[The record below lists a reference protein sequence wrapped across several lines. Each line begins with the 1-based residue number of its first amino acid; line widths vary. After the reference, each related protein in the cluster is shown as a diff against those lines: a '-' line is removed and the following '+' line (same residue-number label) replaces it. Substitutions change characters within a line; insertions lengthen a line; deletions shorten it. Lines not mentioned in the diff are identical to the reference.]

1 MDTHCDNKLSLNLPP
16 YTQLICQYDSER
28 SALWYYLNPR
38 PRPCFTPTLLAE
50 IRDLQ
55 RRVADHLRVS
65 PDDLHYFILASATPR
80 VFNLGGDLDLFVRL
94 ITERNRDRLYEYGHT
109 CIDAVYHNATNLGIP
124 TLTTISLVQG
134 SALGGGFEA
143 AISSNVLIV
152 EQDVQMGFPEIL
164 FNLFPGMG
172 AYSLLARRMEATLA
186 ERLLRT
192 GQQYDAQKLWEMGI
206 VDVLAPDGEGVH
218 AVNDFIRR
226 HSRSRNGQQ
235 AIQQVRQRVNP
246 LVYQELL
253 DIVEIWADAALRLT
267 ARDLRLMTRIAAA
280 QERLDAAEDE
290 TAAWHSRRDDAVL
303 GVVPAAATG

>member
-1 MDTHCDNKLSLNLPP
+1 MDTYCDNKLSLNLPS

-38 PRPCFTPTLLAE
+38 PRPCFTPTLVAE

-55 RRVADHLRVS
+55 QRVADHLRVS
-65 PDDLHYFILASATPR
+65 PDDVHYFIMASATPQI
-80 VFNLGGDLDLFVRL
+80 FSLGGDLELFVRL
-94 ITERNRDRLYEYGHT
+94 ITERDRDQLYEHGRA
-109 CIDAVYHNATNLGIP
+109 CIDGIYHNTTNLGIP

-134 SALGGGFEA
+134 SALGGGFEVPL
-143 AISSNVLIV
+143 SSNVLIA
-152 EQDVQMGFPEIL
+152 EQRAQMGFPEIL

-172 AYSLLARRMEATLA
+172 AYSLLARRIEPARA

-192 GQQYDAQKLWEMGI
+192 GQQHDARKLWEMGI

-246 LVYQELL
+246 LTYQELL

-267 ARDLRLMTRIAAA
+267 ARDLRFMTRIAAA
-280 QERLDAAEDE
+280 QERLDAAGDE
-290 TAAWHSRRDDAVL
+290 TAARHPGYNGA
-303 GVVPAAATG
+303 VPAIVPATATG

>member
-290 TAAWHSRRDDAVL
+290 TAAWHPGRDGAVL
-303 GVVPAAATG
+303 AVAPAAATG

>member
-1 MDTHCDNKLSLNLPP
+1 MDTHCDNKLSLNLPS
-16 YTQLICQYDSER
+16 YTQLICQYDFER

-38 PRPCFTPTLLAE
+38 PRPCFTPTLLEE

-55 RRVADHLRVS
+55 QRVADHLRVS
-65 PDDLHYFILASATPR
+65 PDDLHYFILASATPK

-94 ITERNRDRLYEYGHT
+94 ITERNRDRLYEYGRI
-109 CIDAVYHNATNLGIP
+109 CVDAVYHNATNLGIP

-143 AISSNVLIV
+143 AISSNVLIA

-164 FNLFPGMG
+164 FDLFPGMG
-172 AYSLLARRMEATLA
+172 AYSLLARRMEPARA
-186 ERLLRT
+186 ERFLRT
-192 GQQYDAQKLWEMGI
+192 GQQHEARKLWEMGI

-246 LVYQELL
+246 LAYQELL

-267 ARDLRLMTRIAAA
+267 ARELRFMTRIAAA
-280 QERLDAAEDE
+280 QERLDATEDE
-290 TAAWHSRRDDAVL
+290 MAARHPGRDGAVL
-303 GVVPAAATG
+303 AIEPAAATG